1 MPLEERQQR
10 WREIMEILRPNNIGK
25 WREDFLRAL
34 RDDTQAKA
42 AA

>member
-1 MPLEERQQR
+1 M
-10 WREIMEILRPNNIGK
+10 MEVLRRNNVGK

-34 RDDTQAKA
+34 REETQAKA